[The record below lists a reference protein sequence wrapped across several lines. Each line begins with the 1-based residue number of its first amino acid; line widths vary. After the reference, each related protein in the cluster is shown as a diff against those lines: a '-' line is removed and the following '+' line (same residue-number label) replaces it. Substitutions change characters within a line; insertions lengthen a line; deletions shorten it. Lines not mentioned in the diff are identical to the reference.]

1 MKFKHIRLSGVQ
13 NLFCKINFAL
23 LYGLLFSL
31 LLINPVYAEIHAE
44 AIEYQAGE
52 LTLNGF
58 IAYDSSHENLRP
70 GILVVH
76 EWWGHNE
83 YARNRAKMLAEL
95 GYVALAVDMYG
106 EGKATQHPKEAAEFM
121 QAVMKNK
128 DVAAERFNAALET
141 LKQHPMLQDG
151 QIAAIGYCFG
161 GAVVLEMARRGM
173 DLAAVASFHGSL
185 ATDNP
190 AQADKIKAKIIVF
203 HGEDDSLI
211 PPESVAAFKEEMA
224 AAEVDLTF
232 INYPGVQHSFTNPDA
247 DKFAA
252 EYDLPLAYDADADQD
267 SWQNLQEFLSSIF
280 QASE

>member
-1 MKFKHIRLSGVQ
+1 MKFVYS
-13 NLFCKINFAL
+13 FL
-23 LYGLLFSL
+23 LSL
-31 LLINPVYAEIHAE
+31 LLISPAAYAEIHAE

-58 IAYDSSHENLRP
+58 IAYDNSHENPRP
-70 GILVVH
+70 GVLVVH

-141 LKQHPMLQDG
+141 LQQHPMLQTD

-190 AQADKIKAKIIVF
+190 AQAGKVKAEIIVF

-211 PPESVAAFKEEMA
+211 PAETVVAFKEEMST
-224 AAEVDLTF
+224 AEVSLKF
-232 INYPGVQHSFTNPDA
+232 VNYPGVQHSFTNPDA

-252 EYDLPLAYDADADQD
+252 EYDLPLAYDAEADQD
-267 SWQNLQEFLSSIF
+267 SWQQLQEFLISIF
-280 QASE
+280 QQHVDDVE